1 MGEDKAHSSIGASSC
16 ERWWNCAG
24 SVALI
29 EAGKYPSKPSV
40 YSAEGVVAHSLCEE
54 MLTAK
59 IKSRAAL
66 RDLIGTERK
75 ADGFTIKIDEEMVD
89 SVLVYVDTI
98 LADLAEM
105 KASKKT
111 APIVWKAEERIV
123 VSSADPKAYGTL
135 DFGMYRK
142 GDVLYIEDF
151 KYGKGV
157 PVGVMDN
164 KQLMY
169 YACGFMDTVAGWAFD
184 KVVLKIIQPRAPHAD
199 GPVRE
204 WEVGTAQLGLFR
216 DELKKRI
223 EATRQKGAKL
233 EAGDWCK
240 FCPALAAC
248 PAMYQKAQDIA
259 KSDFSMPPATN
270 AVAVAVS
277 LPIVPSLTA
286 QQLADGL
293 KWGPIISSFF
303 EAMRQRAKEM
313 LEAAQEVPGFKLVRS
328 KSDRQWKDEEAVKE
342 RYKLMGMAIYT
353 EPKLMSPAQLE
364 KKVGRDAI
372 AEMTYK
378 LEGSLTVAPMS
389 DPRPAAVISAAAD
402 FASVTLDDG
411 LKGLL

>member
-16 ERWWNCAG
+16 ERWWNCPG
-24 SVALI
+24 SIALI

-40 YSAEGVVAHSLCEE
+40 YSAEGTVAHSLCEE
-54 MLTAK
+54 MLTAE

-66 RDLIGTERK
+66 RDLVGTERK

-98 LADLAEM
+98 LADQAEM

-157 PVGVMDN
+157 PVDVVDN

-199 GPVRE
+199 GPVRS
-204 WEVGTAQLGLFR
+204 WEVSVRTLVVFR
-216 DELKKRI
+216 DELKQRI
-223 EATRQKGAKL
+223 AATRKPGAKL

-240 FCPALAAC
+240 FCPALSAC
-248 PAMYQKAQDIA
+248 PAMYQKAQDTA
-259 KSDFSMPPATN
+259 KSDFSIIPAS
-270 AVAVAVS
+270 APALPVVAG
-277 LPIVPSLTA
+277 LTA
-286 QQLADGL
+286 EQLADGL
-293 KWGPIISSFF
+293 KWEPIISSFF

-328 KSDRQWKDEEAVKE
+328 KSNRQWKDEEAVKE
-342 RYKLMGMAIYT
+342 RYKLMGMAIYA

-364 KKVGRDAI
+364 KKVGKDAI

-378 LEGSLTVAPMS
+378 PEGSLTVAPMS